1 MFADAMISNK
11 ANNLR
16 YLNFSYNDITVKAM
30 TSLAPGIQS
39 FRHSL
44 KVVKHREAVANEIRY

>member
-44 KVVKHREAVANEIRY
+44 KVVKNREVVVN